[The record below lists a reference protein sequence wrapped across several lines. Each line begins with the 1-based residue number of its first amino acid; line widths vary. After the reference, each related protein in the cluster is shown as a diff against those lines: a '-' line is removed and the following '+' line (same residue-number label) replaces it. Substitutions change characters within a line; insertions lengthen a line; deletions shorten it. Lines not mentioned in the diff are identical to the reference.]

1 MNTVAEQHAD
11 SVGAILRQSREA
23 KGLTTA
29 QVAKQL
35 NLKVSVIEQIEAE
48 QWDPAVSITFMRGYL
63 RAYARLMKLSE
74 REILQ
79 AFELQAAYLRSQ
91 PRPMHS
97 FSKKTSLDAAENR
110 FMLATYLLIVL
121 LIGLFLIWFWQT
133 HLLDDTPVSVVPAYQ
148 VPVQTSSDSKLTPQ
162 PAGQTASSTVEAAP
176 TLMAQTHST
185 TGQATTP
192 VTDSQP
198 VAVSQDNTTVT
209 TVVAGTTEPQTS
221 TGSAAELNSTSAIAA
236 TVSTA
241 PALTDNA
248 ASTDRAAPIDANPA
262 TPQQQT
268 AQPQNLQPATTGGE
282 TTAST
287 EPMPSVAT
295 ALPEATTATTGTT
308 ATAGAA
314 SLQLEFSADCWLE
327 VYDQNNQRL
336 AYGTQA
342 AGKQLVLQGQLPFRL
357 KLGNPPAASMKLN
370 DVVVDLSGYPAG
382 RVARITLTG
391 QL

>member
-48 QWDPAVSITFMRGYL
+48 QWDPAVSMTFMRGYL

-79 AFELQAAYLRSQ
+79 TFELQAAYLRSQ

-148 VPVQTSSDSKLTPQ
+148 VPIPATTDSHLTSQSAL
-162 PAGQTASSTVEAAP
+162 P
-176 TLMAQTHST
+176 TSV
-185 TGQATTP
+185 ATTP
-192 VTDSQP
+192 D
-198 VAVSQDNTTVT
+198 
-209 TVVAGTTEPQTS
+209 VVAASENKVAEATTPAAETPDVAQSQSPIASTTATSTTATSTTAAAITAETAADAALPEPKPATELQALRNSSTSTSLTGETTTE
-221 TGSAAELNSTSAIAA
+221 A
-236 TVSTA
+236 TVPEAVLPVQQSPA
-241 PALTDNA
+241 PATTAMDSPVLNEA
-248 ASTDRAAPIDANPA
+248 ASTVP
-262 TPQQQT
+262 
-268 AQPQNLQPATTGGE
+268 
-282 TTAST
+282 
-287 EPMPSVAT
+287 
-295 ALPEATTATTGTT
+295 
-308 ATAGAA
+308 GAA
-314 SLQLEFSADCWLE
+314 AALSGNEGRLQLAFSADCWLE

-342 AGKQLVLQGQLPFRL
+342 AGKQLVLQGTLPFRL

>member
-23 KGLTTA
+23 KDLTAA

-48 QWDPAVSITFMRGYL
+48 QWDPAMSMTFMRGYL

-148 VPVQTSSDSKLTPQ
+148 VPEQTGTDGKLTPQ
-162 PAGQTASSTVEAAP
+162 PAGQTASSTVEATP
-176 TLMAQTHST
+176 TPMAQTNST
-185 TGQATTP
+185 TEQATAP
-192 VTDSQP
+192 LNDSQP
-198 VAVSQDNTTVT
+198 VAANQGDTTATAAVES
-209 TVVAGTTEPQTS
+209 TTE
-221 TGSAAELNSTSAIAA
+221 
-236 TVSTA
+236 
-241 PALTDNA
+241 
-248 ASTDRAAPIDANPA
+248 
-262 TPQQQT
+262 
-268 AQPQNLQPATTGGE
+268 QPATTGSPAELNSNSGTAATA
-282 TTAST
+282 TTVLDTAAST
-287 EPMPSVAT
+287 EPMPSVVT
-295 ALPEATTATTGTT
+295 ALPEVTNPAAGTT
-308 ATAGAA
+308 VAAGAA

-327 VYDQNNQRL
+327 VYDNNNQRL
-336 AYGTQA
+336 AYGNQA

>member
-48 QWDPAVSITFMRGYL
+48 QWDPAVSMTFMRGYL

-148 VPVQTSSDSKLTPQ
+148 APMPTTTDSQLTTQPALPTQVAATTAALAASDTKAAEVMPETETPDATQSQSPIASTTAAAATAETATDAAAPEPKPATDLQALTNSSATAPLTASAPTEAAVSEPGLPVQQSSE
-162 PAGQTASSTVEAAP
+162 PA
-176 TLMAQTHST
+176 
-185 TGQATTP
+185 ATTP
-192 VTDSQP
+192 D
-198 VAVSQDNTTVT
+198 AK
-209 TVVAGTTEPQTS
+209 
-221 TGSAAELNSTSAIAA
+221 
-236 TVSTA
+236 VSTDA
-241 PALTDNA
+241 TSSIMPGADAAL
-248 ASTDRAAPIDANPA
+248 SANL
-262 TPQQQT
+262 
-268 AQPQNLQPATTGGE
+268 AQ
-282 TTAST
+282 
-287 EPMPSVAT
+287 
-295 ALPEATTATTGTT
+295 
-308 ATAGAA
+308 
-314 SLQLEFSADCWLE
+314 LQLAFSADCWLE

-342 AGKQLVLQGQLPFRL
+342 AGKQLVLQGALPFRL

>member
-35 NLKVSVIEQIEAE
+35 NLKVTVIEQIEAE
-48 QWDPAVSITFMRGYL
+48 QWDPAVSMTFMRGYL

-148 VPVQTSSDSKLTPQ
+148 VPI
-162 PAGQTASSTVEAAP
+162 
-176 TLMAQTHST
+176 
-185 TGQATTP
+185 QATT
-192 VTDSQP
+192 DSQRTTQSTLP
-198 VAVSQDNTTVT
+198 TAVSTTPDIIAASETKVPEVT
-209 TVVAGTTEPQTS
+209 TTAPETPVVADSQSTS
-221 TGSAAELNSTSAIAA
+221 TAA
-236 TVSTA
+236 TAVTVAGAAVPASDDALSAQSNMSATA
-241 PALTDNA
+241 PLAEA
-248 ASTDRAAPIDANPA
+248 GSTESAVPESIL
-262 TPQQQT
+262 PQQQN
-268 AQPQNLQPATTGGE
+268 PEPATTAL
-282 TTAST
+282 AS
-287 EPMPSVAT
+287 P
-295 ALPEATTATTGTT
+295 ALSE
-308 ATAGAA
+308 AA
-314 SLQLEFSADCWLE
+314 SPVPGAEPALSGSAGRLQLEFSADCWLE

-342 AGKQLVLQGQLPFRL
+342 AGKQLVLQGELPFRL

>member
-48 QWDPAVSITFMRGYL
+48 QWDPAVSVTFMRGYL

-121 LIGLFLIWFWQT
+121 LIGLFLVWFWQT
-133 HLLDDTPVSVVPAYQ
+133 HLLDDTPVSVLPAYQ
-148 VPVQTSSDSKLTPQ
+148 EPVQSNTDGSLTAD
-162 PAGQTASSTVEAAP
+162 PAEQTASSTVEAVP
-176 TLMAQTHST
+176 TAIAQTNSP
-185 TGQATTP
+185 TGQVTTP
-192 VTDSQP
+192 RTESQP
-198 VAVSQDNTTVT
+198 VTASQGNSTATTIVANT
-209 TVVAGTTEPQTS
+209 AEPQTS
-221 TGSAAELNSTSAIAA
+221 TGSAAELNSTSTTAG
-236 TVSTA
+236 TVTSA
-241 PALTDNA
+241 PALTDSA
-248 ASTDRAAPIDANPA
+248 ASTVGIAPVEANPA
-262 TPQQQT
+262 TPQQQK
-268 AQPQNLQPATTGGE
+268 AEPQNLQPATTGGE
-282 TTAST
+282 ITVST
-287 EPMPSVAT
+287 EPMPSAAT
-295 ALPEATTATTGTT
+295 ALPEINTATTGSTVN
-308 ATAGAA
+308 AASA

-336 AYGTQA
+336 AYGTQP

>member
-48 QWDPAVSITFMRGYL
+48 QWDPAVSMTFMRGYL

-148 VPVQTSSDSKLTPQ
+148 VPIPATTDSHLTSQSAL
-162 PAGQTASSTVEAAP
+162 P
-176 TLMAQTHST
+176 TSV
-185 TGQATTP
+185 ATTP
-192 VTDSQP
+192 D
-198 VAVSQDNTTVT
+198 
-209 TVVAGTTEPQTS
+209 VVAASENKVAEATTPAAETPDVAQSQSPIASTTAAATTAETAADAAVPEPKPATELQALRNSSTSTPLTGEATTE
-221 TGSAAELNSTSAIAA
+221 A
-236 TVSTA
+236 TVPEAVLPVQQSPA
-241 PALTDNA
+241 PATTAMDSPVLNEA
-248 ASTDRAAPIDANPA
+248 ASTVP
-262 TPQQQT
+262 
-268 AQPQNLQPATTGGE
+268 
-282 TTAST
+282 
-287 EPMPSVAT
+287 
-295 ALPEATTATTGTT
+295 
-308 ATAGAA
+308 GAA
-314 SLQLEFSADCWLE
+314 AALSGGAGRLQLAFSADCWLE

-342 AGKQLVLQGQLPFRL
+342 AGKQLVLQGTLPFRL